1 MNHKRLGIAVWQG
14 KMATSHSDWCLGM
27 SWRCCGC
34 TAADK
39 KRGQSLGPL
48 AAEGRREKK
57 RVVLQKWNRKEGVAG
72 QDAATPRWKRR
83 RDDGAVSQRWPR
95 HRLVNLV
102 DLNVDLR
109 EDVALFRRVE

>member
-1 MNHKRLGIAVWQG
+1 VVAQRP
-14 KMATSHSDWCLGM
+14 T
-27 SWRCCGC
+27 RRGC
-34 TAADK
+34 
-39 KRGQSLGPL
+39 SLGPL
-48 AAEGRREKK
+48 EEVVSQQWSRKEVVARKVEGAATHRWKRREDGSSLTE
-57 RVVLQKWNRKEGVAG
+57 VEGMAG

-83 RDDGAVSQRWPR
+83 IRDGGAVLQRWSR